1 MPKTPMDYSNCCIYK
16 IEHIENDNL
25 VYVGHTTN
33 FNKRKAHHK
42 SDCKNENGKSFNLK
56 LYQMIRGNG
65 SWDMFKM
72 IEVEKYPCKDK
83 READKKRR

>member
-42 SDCKNENGKSFNLK
+42 SDNDRYRKNFTDYYITE
-56 LYQMIRGNG
+56 
-65 SWDMFKM
+65 
-72 IEVEKYPCKDK
+72 
-83 READKKRR
+83 